1 MQRWTNDRLRS
12 TVHRVTI
19 PINADAKEDEI
30 VIPSRY
36 SVVFFGKPNRDV
48 SLYPFPEFLKDKE
61 SKYEDITAGEYNQ
74 RRLIRVY

>member
-1 MQRWTNDRLRS
+1 MD
-12 TVHRVTI
+12 
-19 PINADAKEDEI
+19 DDI

>member
-1 MQRWTNDRLRS
+1 MNVPEGDDD
-12 TVHRVTI
+12 V
-19 PINADAKEDEI
+19 

-48 SLYPFPEFLKDKE
+48 SLFPFPEFLKGKE

-74 RRLIRVY
+74 RRLIKVY